1 MPSDGE
7 PDTKSAPSPRMST
20 TGMWKKGSP
29 FTGRKSSSGGISDDE
44 SKGERGSEDFHH
56 SLTGEAGLWRGD
68 MPPILEGEE
77 KRDGWEGEGGGGGE
91 LNQRLLAAMK
101 QVLLNIFEELV
112 ADNAE
117 LLTRAAT
124 LARQQQQQPQ
134 QQQPQPA
141 SPSQHPDSSGYIYVL
156 VRCIQLQ
163 EYGPDFAEIALPV
176 SPEERTMELFR
187 AELER
192 EFRVPQGRIIRIRKL
207 PNIVICRDAHL
218 ARLVGQ
224 EKLELVLQ
232 SE

>member
-1 MPSDGE
+1 
-7 PDTKSAPSPRMST
+7 MST

-29 FTGRKSSSGGISDDE
+29 LAGRKSSSGGISDDE

-68 MPPILEGEE
+68 MPPILEGLA

-101 QVLLNIFEELV
+101 QVLLNILEEMV

-117 LLTRAAT
+117 LLTRATT
-124 LARQQQQQPQ
+124 LTRQQQQQPQ
-134 QQQPQPA
+134 QQHP
-141 SPSQHPDSSGYIYVL
+141 SPSQHSDSSGSIYVL

-163 EYGPDFAEIALPV
+163 EYGPDFTEIALPV

-187 AELER
+187 AELAK